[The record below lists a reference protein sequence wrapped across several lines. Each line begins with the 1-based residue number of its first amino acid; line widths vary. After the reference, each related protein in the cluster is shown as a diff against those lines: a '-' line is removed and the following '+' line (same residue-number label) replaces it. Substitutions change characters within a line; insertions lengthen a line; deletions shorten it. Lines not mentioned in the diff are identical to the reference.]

1 MTSPKKNPAN
11 YRLLAERFRE
21 AARKAPTE
29 KQRANLLSMAKKWDL
44 LAGYLQQK
52 LAFRGI
58 G

>member
-1 MTSPKKNPAN
+1 MTSPKKNPED

-29 KQRANLLSMAKKWDL
+29 QQRANLLAMARKWDL
-44 LAGYLQQK
+44 LAGYLQHKQ
-52 LAFRGI
+52 AFRGI